1 MNYSC
6 TFILSHPSLTQESS
20 IWQASAI
27 WNATGKLRKPRI
39 TKMQVTRAMSESTSF
54 LYF

>member
-6 TFILSHPSLTQESS
+6 MFILSHASLIQESS

-27 WNATGKLRKPRI
+27 WNATGKLSPRI